1 MNFGVLVLG
10 KILIAQSTQLERE
23 HKQTERNG
31 KEGRNKKKKV
41 NKNNNRSRRKR
52 IKKKEKISIHTLPT
66 SFQTVKYT
74 ILYTRPFFRDYVC
87 KVTSLLKVISRLHK
101 TNELDSITKI
111 FD

>member
-1 MNFGVLVLG
+1 M
-10 KILIAQSTQLERE
+10 KSERERE
-23 HKQTERNG
+23 HKQTERKG
-31 KEGRNKKKKV
+31 KVGRNIK
-41 NKNNNRSRRKR
+41 KNNNRSKRKQ
-52 IKKKEKISIHTLPT
+52 IKKEEISIHTLPT
-66 SFQTVKYT
+66 SFQTVEYT